1 MADLSLCVHVH
12 FSLLPRNV
20 TLSGAEF
27 DPMGDALQALNEKLA
42 ATCYAP
48 NSELRNFERASHDIG
63 GALARWLEENTPE
76 TRNQIVA
83 ADQAYVAK
91 WGVGNA
97 VGQALHHTILP
108 LASEHDLQLQVR
120 WGILAFQYRFGRAPE
135 GMWLPDMA
143 VDAATLQ
150 ALHDQGIKF
159 TILSQ
164 AQVQGATQ
172 GAGPYWVS
180 LPSGERIAVYV
191 RDDWHSNEL
200 AFGIQTLGGAG
211 RWARGTLSQLRREY
225 GRLLLLALDGE
236 TFGYYYP
243 GEEHFL
249 HWLLFYE
256 AEAIGYEVTTLA
268 RDLRD
273 HPPSTEIE
281 YKPATAW
288 NCAHNLARWTT
299 GCACTPGD
307 SHWKGA
313 LRQAMENLSSN
324 LKEIYLDYAREMG
337 IRDPWK
343 LREDYL
349 LVRLGALTEGQFL
362 AQQGLEFDRQAK
374 GLCNLLLANFYSQRS
389 FASYAF
395 FYDDLDR
402 LESYYAITN
411 AARVTRLLRRATG
424 HDLEPQLRRDLALA
438 VSGKTGKN
446 GAQMLDE
453 VLEWA
458 LKNQAM

>member
-1 MADLSLCVHVH
+1 M
-12 FSLLPRNV
+12 
-20 TLSGAEF
+20 
-27 DPMGDALQALNEKLA
+27 
-42 ATCYAP
+42 
-48 NSELRNFERASHDIG
+48 
-63 GALARWLEENTPE
+63 
-76 TRNQIVA
+76 
-83 ADQAYVAK
+83 
-91 WGVGNA
+91 
-97 VGQALHHTILP
+97 
-108 LASEHDLQLQVR
+108 
-120 WGILAFQYRFGRAPE
+120 
-135 GMWLPDMA
+135 
-143 VDAATLQ
+143 
-150 ALHDQGIKF
+150 
-159 TILSQ
+159 
-164 AQVQGATQ
+164 
-172 GAGPYWVS
+172 
-180 LPSGERIAVYV
+180 
-191 RDDWHSNEL
+191 
-200 AFGIQTLGGAG
+200 
-211 RWARGTLSQLRREY
+211 
-225 GRLLLLALDGE
+225 
-236 TFGYYYP
+236 
-243 GEEHFL
+243 
-249 HWLLFYE
+249 
-256 AEAIGYEVTTLA
+256 TTLA

-299 GCACTPGD
+299 GCACTPGN

-349 LVRLGALTEGQFL
+349 LVRLGALPEGQFL
-362 AQQGLEFDRQAK
+362 AQQGLELDRQAK

-411 AARVTRLLRRATG
+411 AARVARLLRRATG

-458 LKNQAM
+458 LKNRRCDFHPPPGAWRPGAGRDRPMLLSILSDTHDNIWALQAALPRLAETDVAIHCGDLVSPFMLKELGEGMAGKPVHMVWGNNNGDMLLIQSVAAQLGNITLHGELAEMALGGVRIAVNHYPAIGRALAASGKYRPGLLWAHAQGS